1 MAKPKISIS
10 SFRIEPEAEPTP
22 APDKSISEEDVFSG
36 LDDDANSDKQSSVTD
51 RYLKNISKPRQ
62 SWKKE
67 ESRSDPKTLK
77 AAKVGRKLRTT
88 KTDDDILAFVDTKM
102 SQEIALNTSHEEN
115 QRDFEDAANEESSTE
130 SHEDST
136 LVSADTRSTF
146 DEIPE
151 LPKVP
156 VMCSDNLVLVQ
167 ATVTEFCKQTG
178 ASLEEMN
185 TFLTNELEVSHLAND
200 VSALHKASLENL
212 SQVDVAELFAKFT
225 ESNGSTSE
233 VLSPI
238 EPEETAAKDKPDETT
253 AANAVDLIPKGEV
266 NSIQE
271 NREICSTSFTTAI
284 VMESSSQ
291 NKSEMQALQ
300 LFEPAWPYSLHEH
313 EDERKEDTTLD
324 MAISKSK
331 GHDETSKILNCIS
344 VAIEDVAKGESME
357 VPLFSCDGGC
367 DITKPAKKK
376 RGDFLLRIFPGGGS
390 DSGSGGSWQQIK
402 DTTDAFE
409 AKQPYMAEAPVV
421 TVMQVQTV
429 PVNTHTQ
436 ARDLDDVI
444 SGMPGQ
450 SMKPTRLVKPGVLR
464 VQLDDGDMVSVC
476 KEMADKLHSCEWV

>member
-1 MAKPKISIS
+1 MA
-10 SFRIEPEAEPTP
+10 
-22 APDKSISEEDVFSG
+22 
-36 LDDDANSDKQSSVTD
+36 
-51 RYLKNISKPRQ
+51 
-62 SWKKE
+62 
-67 ESRSDPKTLK
+67 
-77 AAKVGRKLRTT
+77 
-88 KTDDDILAFVDTKM
+88 
-102 SQEIALNTSHEEN
+102 
-115 QRDFEDAANEESSTE
+115 
-130 SHEDST
+130 
-136 LVSADTRSTF
+136 
-146 DEIPE
+146 
-151 LPKVP
+151 
-156 VMCSDNLVLVQ
+156 
-167 ATVTEFCKQTG
+167 EF
-178 ASLEEMN
+178 
-185 TFLTNELEVSHLAND
+185 
-200 VSALHKASLENL
+200 
-212 SQVDVAELFAKFT
+212 FAKFT